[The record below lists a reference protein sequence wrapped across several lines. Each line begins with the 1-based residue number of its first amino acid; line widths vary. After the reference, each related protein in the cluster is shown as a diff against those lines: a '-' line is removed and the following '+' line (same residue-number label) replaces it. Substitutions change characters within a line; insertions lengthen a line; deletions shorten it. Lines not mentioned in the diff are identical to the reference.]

1 MSGAGAPAVRPQH
14 VQVSV
19 EEKHVEVRVHDARK
33 ARSRES
39 IKPAMVDETR
49 TAKLYPSLR
58 LKEDP
63 SHAPAVKD
71 ETLQD
76 ATESPKDRV
85 KRKRRR
91 RSRRSSS
98 GQTEKLHTQD
108 KARESEIPRMRRRKP
123 SRTLR
128 SRL

>member
-14 VQVSV
+14 VEVSV

-71 ETLQD
+71 ETLQGD
-76 ATESPKDRV
+76 DRGEVHQDRPRNCTPKTRPERV
-85 KRKRRR
+85 RYQECEAG
-91 RSRRSSS
+91 SRR
-98 GQTEKLHTQD
+98 EH
-108 KARESEIPRMRRRKP
+108 
-123 SRTLR
+123 
-128 SRL
+128 

>member
-1 MSGAGAPAVRPQH
+1 MFVKSKLVKSTTRAVELCRQRLTRAARGGDVSGARAPAVRPQH
-14 VQVSV
+14 VEVSV

-63 SHAPAVKD
+63 
-71 ETLQD
+71 
-76 ATESPKDRV
+76 
-85 KRKRRR
+85 
-91 RSRRSSS
+91 
-98 GQTEKLHTQD
+98 HT
-108 KARESEIPRMRRRKP
+108 R
-123 SRTLR
+123 
-128 SRL
+128 

>member
-1 MSGAGAPAVRPQH
+1 MF
-14 VQVSV
+14 

-76 ATESPKDRV
+76 ATESTKGPSETQKNETIEEKFIRTDRETAHP
-85 KRKRRR
+85 RQ
-91 RSRRSSS
+91 
-98 GQTEKLHTQD
+98 GQ
-108 KARESEIPRMRRRKP
+108 RE
-123 SRTLR
+123 
-128 SRL
+128 